1 MTGERVVR
9 RLAAILAADVV
20 GYSRLMGR
28 DEHGTL
34 ARLKAHRTERLEP
47 ILARHGGRLVKLT
60 GDGALVEFPSAV
72 DALNAAITFQQAVT
86 ESNRDQPEDTRI
98 VFRIGLHL
106 GDLIV
111 EGDDLYGDG
120 VNVAAR
126 LEAEAPPGGIIV
138 SRAIREAVEGRLKAK
153 LHALGELALKN
164 IERPIRAFRVEWD
177 AADWNKMEADAPK
190 PAIPSEPTAST
201 LALPDKPSIAVLP
214 FQNMSGDPE
223 QEYFTDGVTEDII
236 TELSRFHSLFVI
248 ARNSSFSY
256 KGKSPDIRQVGREL
270 GVRYVLEGSIRK
282 SSNRIRVTG
291 QLVDTLSGNHIW
303 AERYDRVLE
312 DVFAVQE
319 EVTQGIVA
327 AITPQIESTEQFKA
341 ARRRPENLSA
351 YEIAVRAWAHALEAQ
366 DKTDPALFN
375 QSIREAR
382 EALAIDQNSVRALH
396 VLTWA
401 HGNTLLL
408 HIAADREHAL
418 EEAAWANTRAIELDG
433 MDAYGYAFRGL
444 SVLNLVQWDRYPE
457 AIANARRAHEMNPND
472 TWVLRILAALEG
484 NYGEYERA
492 IERLHQIMR
501 LSPRDPRSHITYTV
515 LATSCFGAKQYAD
528 GIDWVSRALN
538 DRPRMVQ
545 ANAYLA
551 VCLVG
556 IGEIDKA
563 KATFQSLQKV
573 ASAEWMEGRLEGNWG
588 YCRPEDRNRATKF
601 LRIAAG
607 IEDPVAADTL
617 R

>member
-1 MTGERVVR
+1 MTDERVVR
-9 RLAAILAADVV
+9 RLAAILAADVA

-34 ARLKAHRTERLEP
+34 TRLKAHLTERLEP

-72 DALNAAITFQQAVT
+72 DALSAAIAFQQAVT
-86 ESNRDQPEDTRI
+86 EANRDQPEDTRI

-111 EGDDLYGDG
+111 EGEDLYGDG

-126 LEAEAPPGGIIV
+126 LEAEAPPGGIVV

-177 AADWNKMEADAPK
+177 AADWKTMGVDAPK
-190 PAIPSEPTAST
+190 PAISGEPTTSP

-256 KGKSPDIRQVGREL
+256 KGKSPDIRQVGRDL
-270 GVRYVLEGSIRK
+270 GVRYVLEGSVRK

-291 QLVDTLSGNHIW
+291 QLIDTFTGNHIW

-312 DVFAVQE
+312 NIFEVQE
-319 EVTQGIVA
+319 EVTRAIVA
-327 AITPQIESTEQFKA
+327 AIAPQIDSSEQSKA
-341 ARRRPENLSA
+341 ARRRPGNLSA
-351 YEIAVRAWAHALEAQ
+351 YEIALRAWAHTDNVDRSLLE
-366 DKTDPALFN
+366 

-382 EALAIDQNSVRALH
+382 EALAIDPNSVRALH
-396 VLTWA
+396 ALAFADGMAVYLET
-401 HGNTLLL
+401 
-408 HIAADREHAL
+408 AADREHAL
-418 EEAAWANTRAIELDG
+418 QEGMRATARAIELDST
-433 MDAYGYAFRGL
+433 DAHGYALRGIGVMHRGQL
-444 SVLNLVQWDRYPE
+444 DRYPE
-457 AIANARRAHEMNPND
+457 ALADARRAHEMNPND
-472 TWVLRILAALEG
+472 TFVLRILGALEATA
-484 NYGEYERA
+484 GEPERA
-492 IERLHQIMR
+492 IEHLHQVMR
-501 LSPRDPRSHITYTV
+501 LNPRDPRSFMTYSV
-515 LATSCFGAKQYAD
+515 LAYASFGAKQYAE
-528 GIDWVSRALN
+528 GIRWASRAIN
-538 DRPRMVQ
+538 DRLTLVMPHVS
-545 ANAYLA
+545 LTC
-551 VCLVG
+551 CLVG
-556 IGEIDKA
+556 AGESDKA
-563 KATFQSLQKV
+563 KAAFAVGQKL
-573 ASAEWMEGRLEGNWG
+573 APKHFETRLEGAST
-588 YCRPEDRNRATKF
+588 YARPEDRARQCTF

-607 IEDPVAADTL
+607 LEDPSSADAL